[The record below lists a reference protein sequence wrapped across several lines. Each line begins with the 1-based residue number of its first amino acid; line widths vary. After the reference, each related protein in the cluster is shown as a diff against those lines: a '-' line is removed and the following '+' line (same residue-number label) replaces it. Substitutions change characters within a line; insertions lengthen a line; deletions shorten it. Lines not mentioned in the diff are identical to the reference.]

1 MIRLPT
7 PPKRIPAPSPV
18 LDYYNKF
25 NEMIN
30 FQQNLARAL
39 EEQQIQNSFAQN
51 ASLKILS
58 DESQAISWFNG

>member
-39 EEQQIQNSFAQN
+39 EEQEIQNSFSQN
-51 ASLKILS
+51 ASLRILS

>member
-7 PPKRIPAPSPV
+7 APKKIPAPSPA

-39 EEQQIQNSFAQN
+39 EEQEIQNSFAQN
-51 ASLKILS
+51 ASLRILS

>member
-18 LDYYNKF
+18 LYYYNKF

-39 EEQQIQNSFAQN
+39 EEQEIQNSFSQN
-51 ASLKILS
+51 ASLRILS